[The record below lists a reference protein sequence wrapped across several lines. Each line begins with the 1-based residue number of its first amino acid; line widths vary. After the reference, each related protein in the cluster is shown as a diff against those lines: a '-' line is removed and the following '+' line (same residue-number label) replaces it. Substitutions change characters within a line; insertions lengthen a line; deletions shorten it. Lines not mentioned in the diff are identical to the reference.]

1 MRYNLCRL
9 LYYIFTPLISALSV
23 PCVNKSKQEGEM
35 KSMCRLVFWVGI
47 LCLRIVVAQADT
59 IPCYDSLKL
68 QLHEQSLPLVNLMV
82 DIDHVSKPT
91 YTPAFVEICDPLKR
105 MGGVMA

>member
-1 MRYNLCRL
+1 MRLVCL
-9 LYYIFTPLISALSV
+9 VLIKLSV
-23 PCVNKSKQEGEM
+23 SEM

>member
-1 MRYNLCRL
+1 
-9 LYYIFTPLISALSV
+9 
-23 PCVNKSKQEGEM
+23 
-35 KSMCRLVFWVGI
+35 MCRLVFWVGI

-68 QLHEQSLPLVNLMV
+68 QLHEQSLPLINLVV

>member
-1 MRYNLCRL
+1 M
-9 LYYIFTPLISALSV
+9 
-23 PCVNKSKQEGEM
+23 
-35 KSMCRLVFWVGI
+35 
-47 LCLRIVVAQADT
+47 
-59 IPCYDSLKL
+59 KL

-91 YTPAFVEICDPLKR
+91 YTPAFVEICDPMKR